1 MILENFKKILSGQD
15 SLLRILMAVIF
26 ISAGLFRIFNPI
38 AAENELIKLGLPNFF
53 TWFILVIEIGGGF
66 VLLVGKYLKI
76 VLVIF
81 VIFLLVALGGALL
94 SNGYNIIAQA
104 GELFIFDATPTDFF
118 MHFVFLVILIFLFRS
133 KTK

>member
-1 MILENFKKILSGQD
+1 
-15 SLLRILMAVIF
+15 
-26 ISAGLFRIFNPI
+26 
-38 AAENELIKLGLPNFF
+38 
-53 TWFILVIEIGGGF
+53 
-66 VLLVGKYLKI
+66 
-76 VLVIF
+76 
-81 VIFLLVALGGALL
+81 LLVALGGALL

>member
-66 VLLVGKYLKI
+66 VLLVGKYL
-76 VLVIF
+76 
-81 VIFLLVALGGALL
+81 
-94 SNGYNIIAQA
+94 
-104 GELFIFDATPTDFF
+104 
-118 MHFVFLVILIFLFRS
+118 
-133 KTK
+133 